1 MTTENF
7 TTLSEG
13 RMVPLEGLIVR
24 CPRCGRNGV
33 LERPQAASPFCLHKQ
48 ETELCSDGMRS
59 EPTDLCE
66 LADEGD
72 TPRMD

>member
-7 TTLSEG
+7 TTLPEG
-13 RMVPLEGLIVR
+13 RLVPLEGLIVR

-33 LERPQAASPFCLHKQ
+33 LERPQEATPFCLHAQ
-48 ETELCSDGMRS
+48 DTELCSDGMLC

-66 LADEGD
+66 LPDA
-72 TPRMD
+72 

>member
-7 TTLSEG
+7 TTMAEG
-13 RMVPLEGLIVR
+13 RLVPLEGFIVR

-33 LERPQAASPFCLHKQ
+33 LERPQEAKPFCLHAQ
-48 ETELCSDGMRS
+48 NTELCTDGMRC

-66 LADEGD
+66 LPDA
-72 TPRMD
+72 